1 MSSTSPAA
9 GSITVSTSR
18 GRVTEVW
25 GGLAAMLVAMPSAI
39 AYGLVATAP
48 LGGTL
53 AAAGALAGIVG
64 AAIIGLIAPP
74 LGGTP
79 RLVSAPCAPAAAVLA
94 TVSTQ
99 ALANGV
105 SAADTLVAL
114 SVVALM
120 AGLMQL
126 GFAALKGGRLIKY
139 IPYPVVAGYLSG
151 VGVLIFIGQLPKA
164 MGWPRGAAPWAT
176 LTSPSAW
183 EMTSILVAAITATAM
198 VLAPRITRAFPAP
211 ILALSA
217 GTITYGILAHLDP
230 ALARLENNVF
240 VVGPIGDLGLGAIV
254 GQLGERLSAFG
265 RLQAFELVALLG
277 PAATLAVL
285 LSVDTLKTCVVIDAM
300 TRSRHDSNRE
310 LRGQGVANVCSALF
324 GGMPGAG
331 TMGATLVNLHS
342 GGKTRLSATAAGGFS
357 LLAVVALSPLVSWI
371 PIAALAGIL
380 LVVAVRMIDTHVLS
394 LAKDRSTL
402 LDFAVICAVVVTAVM
417 MNLLAAAG
425 VGVALAILLFLREQI
440 RGSVVRRRLSL
451 GHRLSKKRRL
461 PNEVTILEAHADE
474 TVALELQGSLFFG
487 TADQLFGE
495 LGADLHRRRFVILDL
510 RRVMSVDFTAVRM
523 LEQIAGHL
531 HDHGG
536 QLVLANVPL
545 ALPSG
550 QDLATYLEH
559 TGATQLQNLKLVA
572 ALDDAL
578 AWCEDET
585 LRANAPPRGGLD
597 KPLELSEIMLF
608 RDAEAAS
615 LTALLPLLKERT
627 FERNEV
633 VFRARDAG
641 DELCFIRR
649 GFVRIQLALANDRV
663 LHLATFGPGD
673 HFGELAFIDHQTR
686 SAEAVARTEVVLFTL
701 SRAEFDQAVKIHPQL
716 STLVLGEL
724 ARSLA
729 LRLRHADR
737 ELQAAEES

>member
-1 MSSTSPAA
+1 MSSSSPTTATIA
-9 GSITVSTSR
+9 LSPNR
-18 GRVTEVW
+18 ERLTEIW

-39 AYGLVATAP
+39 AYGLVASAP

-53 AAAGALAGIVG
+53 AAAGALAGFVG
-64 AAIIGLIAPP
+64 AAVVGLLAPP

-94 TVSTQ
+94 TVAAQ
-99 ALANGV
+99 ALAKGT
-105 SAADTLVAL
+105 SPADAAVAL
-114 SVVALM
+114 SVVALL
-120 AGLMQL
+120 AGLMQI

-164 MGWPRGAAPWAT
+164 MGWPRGAAPWEM
-176 LTSPSAW
+176 LTTPSAW
-183 EMTSILVAAITATAM
+183 EVTSILVAAVTAAAM
-198 VLAPRITRAFPAP
+198 IVAPRLTKAFPAP
-211 ILALSA
+211 ILALGA
-217 GTITYGILAHLDP
+217 GTVTYTILAQLDP
-230 ALARLENNVF
+230 ALGRLENNPF
-240 VVGPIGDLGLGAIV
+240 VVGPLGEVGLGAV
-254 GQLGERLSAFG
+254 LGELGPRLSAFG
-265 RLQAFELVALLG
+265 RMPASELVALLG

-300 TRSRHDSNRE
+300 TRTRHDSNRE
-310 LRGQGVANVCSALF
+310 LRGQGVANACSAVF

-357 LLAVVALSPLVSWI
+357 LLAVAALSSLVSWI

-380 LVVAVRMIDTHVLS
+380 LVVAVRMVDTHVLS
-394 LAKDRSTL
+394 LAKERSTL
-402 LDFAVICAVVVTAVM
+402 VDFAVICAVVVTAVV

-461 PNEVTILEAHADE
+461 PNEVAILEAHAEE

-495 LGADLHRRRFVILDL
+495 LAADLPRRRFVILDL

-545 ALPSG
+545 ALPTG

-572 ALDDAL
+572 SLDDAL

-597 KPLELSEIMLF
+597 KPLELSEISLF
-608 RDAEAAS
+608 RDVEAAT
-615 LTALLPLLKERT
+615 TAVLLPLLKERT
-627 FERNEV
+627 FARNEV
-633 VFRARDAG
+633 LFRARDPG
-641 DELCFIRR
+641 DEICFIRR
-649 GFVRIQLALANDRV
+649 GFVRVQLALGNNRV

-673 HFGELAFIDHQTR
+673 HFGEMAFIDRQTR
-686 SAEAVARTEVVLFTL
+686 SADAVARSAVVLFTL
-701 SRAEFDQAVKIHPQL
+701 SRAEFDEAVKQHPQL
-716 STLVLGEL
+716 ATLVLGEL